1 MEQLEKNIV
10 EILCKFEKIFPPGF
24 FDSMEH
30 LPIHLAYEAKVG
42 GPVQYRWMYPFERF
56 LHHLKKKTGN
66 RAQVEASIVEAYMI
80 EEVSTFC
87 SAYFESH
94 VSTRL
99 NRVSR
104 NDDGGPVDPGNLFI
118 STHPGRPL
126 GSRVA
131 IRYLDV
137 DELKA
142 AHRYVLLN
150 HDKIDP
156 YLLITDMEL
165 DIIRDRDFPQWL
177 LAHIQHTQ
185 NEVDDV
191 IRKLANGPSRR
202 VSCYK
207 GYFVNGFKFHTVEYG
222 QSKATTNYGVCVLG
236 STYSECEVDYYGLL
250 EEVVELE
257 YLDWGMPLH
266 YLSATAKG
274 QDNSVELSVANTF
287 QEGEA
292 SNPQPIF
299 VANDLDDINIILD
312 EEAEEV
318 NSVEFEALRHA
329 MDSYPT
335 RIGDEEHDEEEEF
348 EEIESEEDSQ
358 DDEDHNSS
366 DSDKDD
372 DWRLMIK

>member
-1 MEQLEKNIV
+1 MV
-10 EILCKFEKIFPPGF
+10 EILCKFEKIFPPGC

-30 LPIHLAYEAKVG
+30 LPINLAYEAKVG
-42 GPVQYRWMYPFERF
+42 GPVQYRWMYAFERKF
-56 LHHLKKKTGN
+56 
-66 RAQVEASIVEAYMI
+66 Y
-80 EEVSTFC
+80 EEKRQQFP
-87 SAYFESH
+87 
-94 VSTRL
+94 R
-99 NRVSR
+99 
-104 NDDGGPVDPGNLFI
+104 
-118 STHPGRPL
+118 
-126 GSRVA
+126 
-131 IRYLDV
+131 
-137 DELKA
+137 
-142 AHRYVLLN
+142 
-150 HDKIDP
+150 
-156 YLLITDMEL
+156 ITNMEL
-165 DIIRDRDFPQWL
+165 DIIRDHDFRQWL
-177 LAHIQHTQ
+177 LVHIQHTQ

-191 IRKLANGPSRR
+191 IRKLANGPSSR

-236 STYSECEVDYYGLL
+236 STYSECEVDYNGLL

-257 YLDWGMPLH
+257 YYGLGHAVTLFKCHWYDNSDIGLKRHRSGLVEINRKLKLSTNDPFILASQAHQVYFTSFPSTKRERRDWWAVCKVKATGKFKVPL
-266 YLSATAKG
+266 AKG
-274 QDNSVELSVANTF
+274 QDDSVELSVENAF

-299 VANDLDDINIILD
+299 VANNLDEINIISD

-318 NSVEFEALRHA
+318 NSIEFEALRHA

-335 RIGDEEHDEEEEF
+335 KIGDEEHDEEEEF

-372 DWRLMIK
+372 DMEIDD